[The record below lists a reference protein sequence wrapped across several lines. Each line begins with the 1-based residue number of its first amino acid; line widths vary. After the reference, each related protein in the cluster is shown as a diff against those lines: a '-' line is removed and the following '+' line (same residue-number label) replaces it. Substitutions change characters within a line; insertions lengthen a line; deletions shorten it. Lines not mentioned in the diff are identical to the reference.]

1 MPPSHPLDIP
11 EILTR
16 IGLFLPLWVDNNN
29 TFRPTSEQHTRFE
42 PHTFLTCA
50 SVSKTWR
57 QAFLPL
63 LWHRY
68 DCIVMRFVPQET
80 VAINSPHFRVL
91 QIFGND
97 ATNFQCVD
105 LIDLTIR
112 GAPNQMLLGILV
124 ATRSSRIGAGAR
136 AGCEGGLIALSPQQQ
151 LVRSNLYL
159 QSLFWHGPS
168 PLKSLDVNDFSGLK
182 YIQTLKLSNW
192 LCSPKT
198 MVELLSLV
206 LGTLRE
212 FKLDRISGLQPLLS
226 EDLNAFTERLS
237 TLFTPQPDKDRETN
251 NNNNNNNS
259 NNKLILS
266 RLTTLV
272 STCDKAVSLFLAELV
287 KCSPRLK
294 SLDVYLADDN
304 GTTRLAD
311 NLNTQ
316 CPEFQELKLSPV
328 VTFRRVDALIRK
340 SSAVGLRKLSIEV
353 CGPDEHL
360 VAAILQ
366 HAGTMEDLAI
376 ERSVGDMDICR
387 YFALLEECPNLESF
401 SLSATAVTLDK
412 EFLDTLRKKGS
423 GGGGDGVGSSGHG
436 WKCRRRLRK
445 LALNPRLYLGGGRDS
460 GGGNGGEQLKADK
473 DLLKVMSNS
482 VSVMGW
488 YRPRHLDPQQHF
500 RGSFINHTMVR
511 KTFELVLGLE
521 KLETLVLDTVVFRS
535 SRTAGP
541 VQLD

>member
-16 IGLFLPLWVDNNN
+16 IGLFLPLWADNNN
-29 TFRPTSEQHTRFE
+29 NNSFRPTSEQRTRFE

-68 DCIVMRFVPQET
+68 DCNLMKFVPQET

-97 ATNFQCVD
+97 ATAFQCVD
-105 LIDLTIR
+105 LVDLTIR
-112 GAPNQMLLGILV
+112 GAPNQMLL
-124 ATRSSRIGAGAR
+124 
-136 AGCEGGLIALSPQQQ
+136 
-151 LVRSNLYL
+151 
-159 QSLFWHGPS
+159 
-168 PLKSLDVNDFSGLK
+168 GLK

-206 LGTLRE
+206 VGTLRE

-237 TLFTPQPDKDRETN
+237 TLFTPQPDKDGGTN
-251 NNNNNNNS
+251 NNGNNQ
-259 NNKLILS
+259 LVLP
-266 RLTTLV
+266 RLTALV

-311 NLNTQ
+311 NLNRQ

-328 VTFRRVDALIRK
+328 VTFRRVDALIRQ
-340 SSAVGLRKLSIEV
+340 SSAIGLRKLSVEV

-366 HAGTMEDLAI
+366 HAGTLEDLAI

-412 EFLDTLRKKGS
+412 EFLDTLRKNGS
-423 GGGGDGVGSSGHG
+423 GGGGGGVGSSGHG
-436 WKCRRRLRK
+436 WKCRWRLRK
-445 LALNPRLYLGGGRDS
+445 LVLNPRLYHGGGGS
-460 GGGNGGEQLKADK
+460 GGGGSGGEQLKADK
-473 DLLKVMSNS
+473 DLLKVMSDS
-482 VSVMGW
+482 VSAMGW

-500 RGSFINHTMVR
+500 RGSVINHTMVR
-511 KTFELVLGLE
+511 KTFELVQGLE

-535 SRTAGP
+535 SPTVGP